1 MCCKEGRNLTHVSL
15 RIKGRA
21 DGSSVQR
28 REAVSSSLPARPA
41 RADTPGMHRR
51 LVLSEV
57 LDKHRVMCPRC
68 RCPEA
73 VVLIDAQFEVS
84 WQCVDCESRW
94 PANDDE
100 TELLLGS
107 ALKTIH

>member
-1 MCCKEGRNLTHVSL
+1 V
-15 RIKGRA
+15 RA
-21 DGSSVQR
+21 DI
-28 REAVSSSLPARPA
+28 
-41 RADTPGMHRR
+41 PGMQRR
-51 LVLSEV
+51 LVLNEI
-57 LDKHRVMCPRC
+57 LDKHRIMCPRC

-100 TELLLGS
+100 TALLLGS

>member
-1 MCCKEGRNLTHVSL
+1 MQ
-15 RIKGRA
+15 A
-21 DGSSVQR
+21 DTTGMQR
-28 REAVSSSLPARPA
+28 RL
-41 RADTPGMHRR
+41 
-51 LVLSEV
+51 LLNEV

-84 WQCVDCESRW
+84 WQCVDCETRW

-100 TELLLGS
+100 AALLLGS
-107 ALKTIH
+107 SLKTIH